1 MICAYFIIIKPSTL
15 IFSTLIFF
23 IVLIKNKKES
33 KWNDNYY
40 LNSNFVLTNHK
51 GNPIQLRRF
60 YIFLRTTVKDE
71 EIIKEVSSQILSR
84 SHIFKK
90 CYRTNR

>member
-1 MICAYFIIIKPSTL
+1 MCLFHNNKAFYTHILNFNFFII
-15 IFSTLIFF
+15 
-23 IVLIKNKKES
+23 VLTKNKKES

-40 LNSNFVLTNHK
+40 RNSNFVLTNHK

-71 EIIKEVSSQILSR
+71 EIIEEVSSQILSR

-90 CYRTNR
+90 CYRTNG

>member
-1 MICAYFIIIKPSTL
+1 M
-15 IFSTLIFF
+15 
-23 IVLIKNKKES
+23 
-33 KWNDNYY
+33 
-40 LNSNFVLTNHK
+40 LTNHN

-60 YIFLRTTVKDE
+60 YIFLRKTVKDE

-90 CYRTNR
+90 CYRTNGQGNDEQTLKSKT

>member
-1 MICAYFIIIKPSTL
+1 M
-15 IFSTLIFF
+15 
-23 IVLIKNKKES
+23 
-33 KWNDNYY
+33 
-40 LNSNFVLTNHK
+40 LTNHK

>member
-1 MICAYFIIIKPSTL
+1 M
-15 IFSTLIFF
+15 
-23 IVLIKNKKES
+23 
-33 KWNDNYY
+33 
-40 LNSNFVLTNHK
+40 LTNHN

-60 YIFLRTTVKDE
+60 YIFLRKTVKDE

-90 CYRTNR
+90 CYRTNG